1 MTDTSSEAETS
12 FSKLWK
18 HLIPQTQIQQID
30 LLNTTVSLSP
40 DHADAYDYLGQAY
53 FKKEE
58 YQVSVDFF
66 NKALEIQPNHTQA
79 KTKLGVAQW
88 IVYQDVF

>member
-1 MTDTSSEAETS
+1 MTNTSSEAETS
-12 FSKLWK
+12 F
-18 HLIPQTQIQQID
+18 QQAMEAFNSSNLDLAID

-66 NKALEIQPNHTQA
+66 NKALESSLTIRKQKQN
-79 KTKLGVAQW
+79 LELLNG
-88 IVYQDVF
+88 

>member
-12 FSKLWK
+12 F
-18 HLIPQTQIQQID
+18 QQAVEAFNSSNLDLAID

-40 DHADAYDYLGQAY
+40 DRADACDYLGQVY
-53 FKKEE
+53 FRKEE
-58 YQVSVDFF
+58 YQDSVDSF

-79 KTKLGVAQW
+79 KQILGLLSGNLRT
-88 IVYQDVF
+88 

>member
-1 MTDTSSEAETS
+1 MTEIETS
-12 FSKLWK
+12 F
-18 HLIPQTQIQQID
+18 QQAVEAFNSSNLDLAID
-30 LLNTTVSLSP
+30 FLNTTISLSP

-58 YQVSVDFF
+58 YQISVDFF

-88 IVYQDVF
+88 IVY